1 MTLKERIQAYCQ
13 YKGISVSQFERQAGL
28 SNGYFKEGSKMP
40 RPDRISKILNKF
52 PDINRNWLLY
62 EEEPMLKTT
71 DQPVSQGG
79 EDVTP
84 TKAEL
89 NNPKTMERFLDSLL
103 RQNEELI
110 RQNGALI
117 DLYREERERKA
128 RAMSPKKKRHSGILI
143 RLMPSSLE
151 RKQYDKIEPPKIR
164 SI

>member
-84 TKAEL
+84 PKTEL

-117 DLYREERERKA
+117 DLYREERAKSKGDIA
-128 RAMSPKKKRHSGILI
+128 QKKRHSGILI
-143 RLMPSSLE
+143 SLMPSSLE
-151 RKQYDKIEPPKIR
+151 RKQYDKIEPPKIS

>member
-13 YKGISVSQFERQAGL
+13 YKGISVSQFERQAGR

-84 TKAEL
+84 TKAEI
-89 NNPKTMERFLDSLL
+89 NNLDTMERMKFF
-103 RQNEELI
+103 E
-110 RQNGALI
+110 A
-117 DLYREERERKA
+117 
-128 RAMSPKKKRHSGILI
+128 
-143 RLMPSSLE
+143 LE
-151 RKQYDKIEPPKIR
+151 RRDREVSRLITIIEKMQGITPGAEAAAQKKEA
-164 SI
+164 

>member
-84 TKAEL
+84 PKTEL

-117 DLYREERERKA
+117 DLYREERAKSKGDVA
-128 RAMSPKKKRHSGILI
+128 QKKRHSGILI
-143 RLMPSSLE
+143 SLMPSSLE
-151 RKQYDKIEPPKIR
+151 RKQYDKIEPPKIS

>member
-117 DLYREERERKA
+117 DLYREERAKSKGDVA
-128 RAMSPKKKRHSGILI
+128 QKKRHSGILI
-143 RLMPSSLE
+143 SLMPSSLE
-151 RKQYDKIEPPKIR
+151 RKRYDKIEPPKIS

>member
-1 MTLKERIQAYCQ
+1 MTLKERIQVYCQ
-13 YKGISVSQFERQAGL
+13 YKGISVSQFERLAGL
-28 SNGYFKEGSKMP
+28 SNGYFKDGSKMP
-40 RPDRISKILNKF
+40 RPDKISKILSIF
-52 PDINRNWLLY
+52 PDINRNWLLH

-84 TKAEL
+84 PKAEL

-117 DLYREERERKA
+117 DLYREERAKSKGDIA
-128 RAMSPKKKRHSGILI
+128 QKKRHSGILI
-143 RLMPSSLE
+143 SLMPSSLE
-151 RKQYDKIEPPKIR
+151 RKQYDKIEPPKIS

>member
-1 MTLKERIQAYCQ
+1 MADKLIDKAVELLQSTQDTPYKIAKATGLSQTIIGKWKKGEGKPSRANARYILQ
-13 YKGISVSQFERQAGL
+13 YFGISNIE
-28 SNGYFKEGSKMP
+28 N
-40 RPDRISKILNKF
+40 
-52 PDINRNWLLY
+52 
-62 EEEPMLKTT
+62 
-71 DQPVSQGG
+71 QPVSQGG

-117 DLYREERERKA
+117 DLYREERAKSKGDVA
-128 RAMSPKKKRHSGILI
+128 QKKRHSGILI
-143 RLMPSSLE
+143 SLMPSSLE
-151 RKQYDKIEPPKIR
+151 RKQYDKIEPPKIS

>member
-40 RPDRISKILNKF
+40 RPDRISKILKKF

-84 TKAEL
+84 TKAET
-89 NNPKTMERFLDSLL
+89 NNLDTMERMKFF
-103 RQNEELI
+103 E
-110 RQNGALI
+110 A
-117 DLYREERERKA
+117 
-128 RAMSPKKKRHSGILI
+128 
-143 RLMPSSLE
+143 LE
-151 RKQYDKIEPPKIR
+151 RRDREVSRLITIIEKMQGITPGAEAAAQKKEA
-164 SI
+164 

>member
-117 DLYREERERKA
+117 DLYREERAKSKGDVA
-128 RAMSPKKKRHSGILI
+128 QKKRHSGILI

>member
-1 MTLKERIQAYCQ
+1 MADKLIDKAVELLRSTQDTPYKIAKATGLSQTIIGKWKKGEGKPSRANARYILQ
-13 YKGISVSQFERQAGL
+13 YFGISNME
-28 SNGYFKEGSKMP
+28 
-40 RPDRISKILNKF
+40 
-52 PDINRNWLLY
+52 
-62 EEEPMLKTT
+62 

-84 TKAEL
+84 PKTEL

-117 DLYREERERKA
+117 DLYREERAKSKGDVA
-128 RAMSPKKKRHSGILI
+128 QKKRHSGILI
-143 RLMPSSLE
+143 SLMPSSLE

>member
-117 DLYREERERKA
+117 DLYREERAKSKGDVA
-128 RAMSPKKKRHSGILI
+128 QKKRHSGILI
-143 RLMPSSLE
+143 SLMPSSLE
-151 RKQYDKIEPPKIR
+151 RKQYDKIEPPKIS

>member
-1 MTLKERIQAYCQ
+1 MADKLIDKAVELLRSTQDTPYKIAKATGLSQTIIGKWKKGEGKPSRANARYILQ
-13 YKGISVSQFERQAGL
+13 YFGISNIE
-28 SNGYFKEGSKMP
+28 
-40 RPDRISKILNKF
+40 
-52 PDINRNWLLY
+52 
-62 EEEPMLKTT
+62 

-117 DLYREERERKA
+117 DLYREERAKSKGDVA
-128 RAMSPKKKRHSGILI
+128 KKKRHSGILI
-143 RLMPSSLE
+143 SLMPSSLE
-151 RKQYDKIEPPKIR
+151 RKQYDKIEPPKIS

>member
-84 TKAEL
+84 TKAEI
-89 NNPKTMERFLDSLL
+89 NNPKTMERLF
-103 RQNEELI
+103 ELI
-110 RQNGALI
+110 KDQQRQTSELVA
-117 DLYREERERKA
+117 DLREERLNRKEEVSRFLSLIEKMQGIA
-128 RAMSPKKKRHSGILI
+128 GAGTTAQKK
-143 RLMPSSLE
+143 E
-151 RKQYDKIEPPKIR
+151 A
-164 SI
+164 

>member
-1 MTLKERIQAYCQ
+1 MADKLIDKAVELLRSTQDTPYKIAKATGLSQTIIGKWKKGEGKPSRANARYILQ
-13 YKGISVSQFERQAGL
+13 YFGISNIE
-28 SNGYFKEGSKMP
+28 
-40 RPDRISKILNKF
+40 
-52 PDINRNWLLY
+52 
-62 EEEPMLKTT
+62 

-117 DLYREERERKA
+117 DLYREERAK
-128 RAMSPKKKRHSGILI
+128 SKGDVSQKK
-143 RLMPSSLE
+143 E
-151 RKQYDKIEPPKIR
+151 A
-164 SI
+164 